1 MFGDE
6 PLQINEAGDTIR
18 AKARELGFTERQ
30 VFSVETGFDWNA
42 LLSASNSL
50 SLFAEKRILELR
62 LPGGKPGDKG
72 SKALLEYCVRPPE
85 DTVLLIVSAKIDA
98 QSQKTKWF
106 KALENTGAVLQTW
119 PVAIRQM
126 PGWIEHRM
134 RAKKMRPAKDAV
146 VLLAE
151 RVEGNL
157 LAAAQEIEKLYLLY
171 GEADITTD
179 TVLASVADSARFS
192 IYDLADAALEGDASR
207 TTRILEG
214 LKLEGIEPVLIL
226 WALTRE
232 IRSLCIMANEINS
245 GSSIDQVLAKHRVWE
260 KRKALIKQSL
270 RRHNAAHWQHILQR
284 AGFID
289 RIIKGIDLGDARDS

>member
-1 MFGDE
+1 M
-6 PLQINEAGDTIR
+6 
-18 AKARELGFTERQ
+18 
-30 VFSVETGFDWNA
+30 
-42 LLSASNSL
+42 
-50 SLFAEKRILELR
+50 
-62 LPGGKPGDKG
+62 
-72 SKALLEYCVRPPE
+72 
-85 DTVLLIVSAKIDA
+85 
-98 QSQKTKWF
+98 
-106 KALENTGAVLQTW
+106 
-119 PVAIRQM
+119 
-126 PGWIEHRM
+126 
-134 RAKKMRPAKDAV
+134 
-146 VLLAE
+146 
-151 RVEGNL
+151 
-157 LAAAQEIEKLYLLY
+157 
-171 GEADITTD
+171 
-179 TVLASVADSARFS
+179 ADSARFS

-289 RIIKGIDLGDARDS
+289 RIIKGIDLGDARDELLQLALAMAGVHLFPYFASQ